1 MPHPPRHIRQS
12 LLLLPL
18 RSFSNVLLHRIISDN
33 HNTSIL
39 LGVFLSNT
47 PSTIHL
53 NINSNTKDNKRYT
66 STKTLICTTLLLTT
80 YLSNTTLSHPNLLNL
95 TNQTPICYTL
105 YVLLNNE
112 SNNSRLRFRYNHLLP
127 CKVNSTTCKTHP
139 HAQPHLMVTQQTIQW
154 KTLLI

>member
-18 RSFSNVLLHRIISDN
+18 RSFSNVLLHRIISGN
-33 HNTSIL
+33 HCTSIL
-39 LGVFLSNT
+39 PGVFLSST

-53 NINSNTKDNKRYT
+53 NINSNTKGSKRHT

-95 TNQTPICYTL
+95 TNQIPTCYML
-105 YVLLNNE
+105 YVLLNYE

-127 CKVNSTTCKTHP
+127 CKVNSTTSKTHP
-139 HAQPHLMVTQQTIQW
+139 HAQPRLMATQQSIQW